1 MTFLIIKYLMSN
13 DHDMFICNI
22 QDLTV
27 DDIFWHTKHYVE
39 CRGHK
44 IYDVNCQSQVNTLIG

>member
-1 MTFLIIKYLMSN
+1 MTFLSMKYMISN

-22 QDLTV
+22 QDLIV
-27 DDIFWHTKHYVE
+27 NDIFRHNKHYVE

-44 IYDVNCQSQVNTLIG
+44 IYDVNCQCQVNTLIG

>member
-1 MTFLIIKYLMSN
+1 MSN
-13 DHDMFICNI
+13 YHEMFICNI